1 MIELF
6 SGSIVQR
13 YLFQLPFCFVKIEQ
27 LNIFYRNCYE
37 TKYAR
42 RNKNALQA
50 FQLLEDLLSQS
61 AIFDIIKNELLLIF
75 SSRHFSYWFFVCV
88 FFAQIFVS
96 VQYELLLT
104 TNYYCCCCC
113 IVVSISTRNTIKFD
127 SHSGFFLFFFVTFK
141 QKNDTFLPLFYAK
154 KFLHLN
160 CSQFTLVCTIGF
172 NVQN

>member
-75 SSRHFSYWFFVCV
+75 SSRHFSYWFFCVCFLLRFLFQFSMNYFLQLITIV
-88 FFAQIFVS
+88 AVVASLFQYLLEIQLNLILILVSFSFF
-96 VQYELLLT
+96 LLLLNRKT
-104 TNYYCCCCC
+104 T
-113 IVVSISTRNTIKFD
+113 
-127 SHSGFFLFFFVTFK
+127 HSYLCSMLKSFF
-141 QKNDTFLPLFYAK
+141 
-154 KFLHLN
+154 
-160 CSQFTLVCTIGF
+160 I
-172 NVQN
+172 